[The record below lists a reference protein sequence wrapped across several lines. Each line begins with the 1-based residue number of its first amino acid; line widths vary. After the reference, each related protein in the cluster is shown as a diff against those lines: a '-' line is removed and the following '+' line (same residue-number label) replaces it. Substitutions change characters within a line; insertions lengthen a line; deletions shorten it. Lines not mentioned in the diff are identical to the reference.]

1 MRVVAGARRRWQA
14 ADVEEGMTN
23 ETVRQAVNL
32 AILTAHRL
40 GEPRVL
46 ELPHDELIQLRL
58 SARPSDWAGGGY
70 RGLRVEEMDG
80 SEGRVLAW
88 DRARETEVAQRINWA
103 GF

>member
-1 MRVVAGARRRWQA
+1 
-14 ADVEEGMTN
+14 MTN

-46 ELPHDELIQLRL
+46 ELSHEELAQLRL
-58 SARPSDWAGGGY
+58 SARPSDWTGGAY
-70 RGLRVEEMDG
+70 RGLRVEATKG
-80 SEGRVLAW
+80 SQGRILAW

-103 GF
+103 TP